1 MQEYKVTVS
10 NIKTEW
16 WLNGQRHRD
25 DGPAVELITGYKR
38 WYQNGFLHREDGPAI
53 VFTNGNKEWWLNGQR
68 HRDDGPAIV
77 SNDGTKQWWLNGR
90 QYTESKFQSET
101 QPAKE
106 LTVVQIEE
114 ILGHR
119 IKIVK

>member
-16 WLNGQRHRD
+16 RQNGKLHRE

-53 VFTNGNKEWWLNGQR
+53 VFTNGNKEWWLNG
-68 HRDDGPAIV
+68 
-77 SNDGTKQWWLNGR
+77 R